1 MKHFIW
7 VFVTFLAVSA
17 WARPALVVI
26 DSEDWKAVEAHA
38 VVVRDL
44 GPRLFLA
51 AEVSDLAGVPFQMV
65 DSEYLP
71 GHYLLMRGPRHA
83 TERGL
88 PILWQDEAGALLRL
102 PDTLDEMPLEL
113 SGGEERLE
121 MPSPAQGD
129 PHRPVPLDDPALD
142 AWLTT
147 LGASVNADSLFA
159 MVSTLASYN
168 RYTRWTS
175 NDNAATWIRDKL
187 MSYGLDSVYYH
198 AFTASGSGW
207 SRTANNVIGVL
218 NGTTHPD
225 SIVII
230 GGHMDATSENVS
242 QGAPGADDNATG
254 TAGMI
259 EAARLLSQHPFAYT
273 IMFIAFNG
281 EEQGLQGSA
290 ALAQAMAAAN
300 RHVLGLLNM
309 DMIGYYDPAGA
320 DLWIEG
326 FYSGNNS
333 IWLTDV
339 LWDNCLQ
346 FTDMTP
352 YLYPSNGYGSDH
364 QSFHNAGFS
373 AVLSIENEY
382 DSYACYHRLCDLPNQ
397 ITATF
402 LRKMVLVNIVSGAEL
417 AQPQGTGGIAG
428 TVTLEGTQDY
438 TNVLVR
444 VVNGSTSTT
453 SAANGAYALSNLLA
467 GTYDLAFSRTG
478 WISDTLT
485 SIVVVD
491 GQQTT
496 GQNIFLNAS
505 LPGSISGT
513 VALSGGGG
521 VITDAI
527 VYVDDVLEF
536 PAANG
541 VYSLSPVFSGSHVVT
556 AALNNYAL
564 ASTVVTLTEGQNLTG
579 VNLTLYP
586 LWDFEASNFGLDN
599 NNSGWAWGTDAVAGS
614 HSATR
619 VWGTVLGANYINCGN
634 YRLDM
639 PPVSLAHLDSA
650 RLIVWHWYDIE
661 PSGPTVDYDGAN
673 VKIAPF
679 GTENWQVLQPVGG
692 YPQGAGYTCN
702 PIQDE
707 PAYNGTSGGWLQ
719 ATFDLSA
726 YLGQTVEIRFHLGSD
741 QGVTRRG
748 WYLDDLALL
757 GWHSVQQM
765 APDDVADLTA
775 YPSGNDIQ
783 LRWSPSAGATSYR
796 IYRSPD
802 SDLTIENWS
811 LLATQP
817 GTSYLDTDAA
827 GLARA
832 FYVVIAV
839 N

>member
-1 MKHFIW
+1 MKHIILFL
-7 VFVTFLAVSA
+7 VTFFAVSA
-17 WARPALVVI
+17 WAKPALVVI
-26 DSEDWKAVEAHA
+26 DAQDWKAVESHG
-38 VVVRDL
+38 VVLRDM
-44 GPRLFLA
+44 GPRLFVA
-51 AEVSDLAGVPFQMV
+51 AEVSALASVPYQIL
-65 DSEYLP
+65 DSEYVP
-71 GHYLLMRGPRHA
+71 GHYLLVRGPSHA
-83 TERGL
+83 AERGL
-88 PILWQDEAGALLRL
+88 PILWQDEAGALLKL
-102 PDTLDEMPLEL
+102 PNALDEIPLEL

-121 MPSPAQGD
+121 ALAPVPGNH
-129 PHRPVPLDDPALD
+129 HRPVPLDDPALD
-142 AWLTT
+142 AWLAA
-147 LGASVNADSLFA
+147 LGANVNADSLFA

-168 RYTRWTS
+168 RYTRWAS
-175 NDNAATWIRDKL
+175 NDNAAAWIRDKL
-187 MSYGLDSVYYH
+187 LSYGLDSVYYH
-198 AFTASGSGW
+198 GFTASGSGW

-290 ALAQAMAAAN
+290 ALAQALAAAN
-300 RHVLGLLNM
+300 RHVLGMLNM

-320 DLWIEG
+320 DLWLEG
-326 FYSGNNS
+326 FYTGNNS

-339 LWDNCLQ
+339 VWDNCLQ
-346 FTDMTP
+346 FTDLTP
-352 YLYPSNGYGSDH
+352 YLYPSNGWGSDH
-364 QSFHNAGFS
+364 VSFHNAGFS
-373 AVLSIENEY
+373 AVLSIEYEY
-382 DSYACYHRLCDLPNQ
+382 DSYACYHHLCDLPNQ
-397 ITATF
+397 VTAAF
-402 LRKMVLVNIVSGAEL
+402 LRKMALVNIVSAAEL

-438 TNVLVR
+438 SNVLVR
-444 VVNGSTSTT
+444 VVNGTTSTM

-485 SIVVVD
+485 SIVVID
-491 GQQTT
+491 GQEST
-496 GQNIFLNAS
+496 GQDILLNAS
-505 LPGSISGT
+505 LPGSISGA

-527 VYVDDVLEF
+527 VYLDDVLAF
-536 PAANG
+536 PTSGGAYA
-541 VYSLSPVFSGSHVVT
+541 LSPIFSGSHVVT
-556 AALNNYAL
+556 AALDNYAL
-564 ASTVVTLTEGQNLTG
+564 ASAVVTLTEGQNLTG

-586 LWDFEASNFGLDN
+586 LWDLEASNFGLDN
-599 NNSGWAWGTDAVAGS
+599 NGSGWAWGTDAVAGA
-614 HSATR
+614 HSPTH
-619 VWGTVLGANYINCGN
+619 VWGTVLGANYVNCGN

-650 RLIVWHWYDIE
+650 RLTLWHWYDIE

-702 PIQDE
+702 PIQGE
-707 PAYNGTSGGWLQ
+707 PAYNGTSGSWLQ

-726 YLGQTVEIRFHLGSD
+726 YLGQTVEIRFHLGTD

-757 GWHSVQQM
+757 GWHSVQPT
-765 APDDVADLTA
+765 APEAVADLTI
-775 YPSGNDIQ
+775 YPSGDAVQ

-796 IYRSPD
+796 VYRAAT
-802 SDLTIENWS
+802 SDLPFEEWT
-811 LLATQP
+811 LLATQA
-817 GTSYLDTDAA
+817 GTAYTDTGAA
-827 GLARA
+827 SLTVA
-832 FYVVIAV
+832 FYLIVAV